1 MESLEQAK
9 AAVVCEDVFYDS
21 AWQGRRIHAQVWLP
35 APGLAPCGIV
45 QLVHGMEEYIGRYDD
60 FARFLCAQGFVVC
73 GSDHIGHGQSVGS
86 TDELSLLPVDGARM
100 MIADVRSL
108 QVRMQERFGAQ
119 LPYILFG
126 HSMGSFVARAFLA
139 RFGSSLDGAII
150 CGTGEVPVAASRAG
164 GWLAR
169 RMAASEGPD
178 AKSAFINSLADG
190 AYGKKIKDARTSL
203 DWLNTD
209 PAQVDAYIADPLC
222 GVMFSVGGYA
232 SLMDLT
238 AEVASAQCAGAVP
251 DGLPVLFIAGEQ
263 DPVGDFGT
271 GVKAAADAMRQHSKA
286 RVETILYPG
295 MRHEILNEPEHLQV
309 YLDVLAFLQVVLAE
323 AGGADCAAIDGAAA
337 DGAGQA
343 DAAVDAAPDEDER
356 MPMPYCSGNLVDE
369 RNKA

>member
-1 MESLEQAK
+1 MGRALLRVVGFGKLPRQVRAALPRMLPSWLRRSSTAPVRARAFCAQGRLAWMWTRRRARPLAELPVSGWVLTAYTFTTCKKGGAVESLEQAK

-209 PAQVDAYIADPLC
+209 PAQVDAYIAERGYSGFDGEGFC
-222 GVMFSVGGYA
+222 AFYA
-232 SLMDLT
+232 SKGWKVGNQPMRDWRRACVT
-238 AEVASAQCAGAVP
+238 WQKRREAERP
-251 DGLPVLFIAGEQ
+251 TTRE
-263 DPVGDFGT
+263 
-271 GVKAAADAMRQHSKA
+271 K
-286 RVETILYPG
+286 E
-295 MRHEILNEPEHLQV
+295 
-309 YLDVLAFLQVVLAE
+309 
-323 AGGADCAAIDGAAA
+323 A
-337 DGAGQA
+337 DGF
-343 DAAVDAAPDEDER
+343 DDF
-356 MPMPYCSGNLVDE
+356 
-369 RNKA
+369 KI